1 MIYIVT
7 RDITLTLATS
17 YIHTTKRGRDMLKA
31 TDQQIIEALRGSMG
45 IVTQAAYKLRM
56 QRTYLHKRI
65 RDSTGLKAALDDIRE
80 ENLDLAES
88 KLFEMIQKG
97 DKIAIIFFLKCLGK
111 SRGYV
116 ERQEVTG
123 KEGVQLGQIAIPIRA
138 TSAEEW
144 VEQNRLSAN

>member
-1 MIYIVT
+1 MQ
-7 RDITLTLATS
+7 
-17 YIHTTKRGRDMLKA
+17 KA
-31 TDQQIIEALRGSMG
+31 TDDQVIEALRGSMG
-45 IVTQAAYKLRM
+45 IVTQAARKLKM

-65 RDSTGLKAALDDIRE
+65 RESLVLKEALEDVRE

-111 SRGYV
+111 KRGWV

-123 KEGVQLGQIAIPIRA
+123 KEGVQIGQIVAPVRA
-138 TSAEEW
+138 LKMLRNGQSKIG
-144 VEQNRLSAN
+144 RLRTEASIAQVFIVIGLEMWGSIC

>member
-1 MIYIVT
+1 
-7 RDITLTLATS
+7 
-17 YIHTTKRGRDMLKA
+17 MLKA

-45 IVTQAAYKLRM
+45 IVTQSAYKMRM

-65 RDSTGLKAALDDIRE
+65 RDSTGLKAALEDIRE

-88 KLFEMIQKG
+88 KLYEMIQKG
-97 DKIAIIFFLKCLGK
+97 DKIAIIFYLKCLGK

-138 TSAEEW
+138 ATAEEW